1 MINAEGKMYNEDQIG
16 RGEIILSFTKEGNL
30 FHITSANSPLI
41 RFVYQDKILFLFSCL
56 LNDICWSAI
65 YGCFSLQWPSYDM
78 ECSDNISTEL

>member
-1 MINAEGKMYNEDQIG
+1 MYNEDQIG

-56 LNDICWSAI
+56 LLPPFRITCRT
-65 YGCFSLQWPSYDM
+65 YGF
-78 ECSDNISTEL
+78 